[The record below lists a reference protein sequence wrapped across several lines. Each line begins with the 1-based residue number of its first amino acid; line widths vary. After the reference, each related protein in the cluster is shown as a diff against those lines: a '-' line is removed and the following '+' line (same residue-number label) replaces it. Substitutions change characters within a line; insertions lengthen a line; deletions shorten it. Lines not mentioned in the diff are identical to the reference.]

1 MKRLA
6 FVALAVFSGFE
17 LQAGMFNTNL
27 IVNGDAEAG
36 AGSPLGNTAMPVPG
50 WITTNGFT
58 ATIYGAAADIPT
70 NCPGPANRGTNL
82 FTGGYGSLPSSAY
95 QLIDLSSAVN
105 LIDAGAVLAEIS
117 GYLGGWQSQD
127 DRSELK
133 AEFLDGVHTNVLAAF
148 TIGPVM
154 AVERTN
160 VTALLFREKM
170 LAAPIGARKVKLTL
184 IMTYTTGNYTDG
196 YADNLSF
203 VLTTNRP
210 RLALQGDANY
220 VVKWPT
226 NFADGFVLQSAT
238 NLASTNWLNVKN
250 VLTTAAGTNQVT
262 VPKAGGNTFF
272 RLRHPW
278 PTAVRRHGGQYASD
292 TQMQLVP
299 VTRNPARLID
309 IFSKMPRLKH

>member
-6 FVALAVFSGFE
+6 FLALTVFSGLD

-36 AGSPLGNTAMPVPG
+36 VGSPLGNTAMPVPG

-58 ATIYGAAADIPT
+58 TTIYGAAADIPT

-95 QLIDLSSAVN
+95 QLIDLSSAAT
-105 LIDAGAVLAEIS
+105 LIDAGAVLADMS

-133 AEFLDGVHTNVLAAF
+133 AEFLDSIHTNMLAAF

-154 AVERTN
+154 AAERTN
-160 VTALLFREKM
+160 LTALLFRDKM
-170 LAAPIGARKVKLTL
+170 LTVPAGTRQAKITL

-210 RLALQGDANY
+210 RVALQDGVNY
-220 VVKWPT
+220 VVNWPT

-238 NLASTNWLNVKN
+238 NLASTNWLNVTN

-262 VPKAGGNTFF
+262 VLNPGGNIFF
-272 RLRHPW
+272 RLRHP
-278 PTAVRRHGGQYASD
+278 
-292 TQMQLVP
+292 
-299 VTRNPARLID
+299 
-309 IFSKMPRLKH
+309 